1 MFAKPSFFTKTLERC
16 PERGEH
22 RLERERG
29 RERERERER
38 KCREREAGLSW
49 LLLARDVMRV
59 NVMCV

>member
-38 KCREREAGLSW
+38 ENAGRGKPDCHGYYW
-49 LLLARDVMRV
+49 HVMS
-59 NVMCV
+59 CV

>member
-29 RERERERER
+29 REREREREKMQGEGSR
-38 KCREREAGLSW
+38 I
-49 LLLARDVMRV
+49 VMV
-59 NVMCV
+59 TTGM